1 MDVLGRLVDGE
12 SVVRGVMQGARLGV
26 RAGCADSRGKEA
38 GRRESSKGGT
48 GESGTRSGY
57 VRGAARRGG
66 LTVAVCTREVG
77 AEWRKSVRELSAV
90 HSALRHAK
98 AGSRSEGERML
109 DVG

>member
-1 MDVLGRLVDGE
+1 MNVLGRLVDRASDGW
-12 SVVRGVMQGARLGV
+12 GGMQGSRARA
-26 RAGCADSRGKEA
+26 RCADSRRKEA

-57 VRGAARRGG
+57 VRSAGG
-66 LTVAVCTREVG
+66 TGGSTVAVCTREAG
-77 AEWRKSVRELSAV
+77 AEWRKSVRKLSAV

-98 AGSRSEGERML
+98 AGSRCEGERKL